1 LHQRYKSLNRDVASS
16 IKVKDLLDK
25 NGQYDQH
32 NCWNDRSAAKDST
45 TDGRIA
51 HLVRENNTLIDAAEL
66 IVDATI
72 LRNDEQGN
80 PITDGGD
87 LLREMKVSKNSPN
100 RNSDPN
106 VSDPP
111 LPTSLL
117 LPGIPDL

>member
-1 LHQRYKSLNRDVASS
+1 MASS
-16 IKVKDLLDK
+16 IKVDALLGDD
-25 NGQYDQH
+25 GQYKQR
-32 NCWNDRSAAKDST
+32 NRWNVRSADVHDSA

-72 LRNDEQGN
+72 LRKEKPGN

-87 LLREMKVSKNSPN
+87 LLREMNVSQNSPN
-100 RNSDPN
+100 LSSDPH

-111 LPTSLL
+111 LPTSPL